1 MNLDDPQTTAA
12 RRAVLRRKRFL
23 SRIYA
28 EWYAGLARELPPE
41 AGPALELG
49 SGAGFLAELVPGLI
63 ASDVMPVPE
72 IHAVLDG
79 HELPFASESLRAILL
94 VNVLHHMRRPR
105 RFLAEAARCLRPG
118 GRLSMLEPWVT
129 AWSRF
134 VYRRLHHE
142 PFHPESP
149 SWEFESSGPLSGANS
164 ALPWMIFER
173 DRTVFEREHPLLEI
187 LSVRPT
193 MPVRYLLSG
202 GFTAPGMM
210 PAWTF
215 PAWAWAERPLAGRLA
230 MFAQITL
237 ARRGVGGV

>member
-12 RRAVLRRKRFL
+12 RRAVLRRKHFL
-23 SRIYA
+23 RRIYT
-28 EWYAGLARELPPE
+28 EWYVGLAQELPPE
-41 AGPALELG
+41 AGPVLELG
-49 SGAGFLAELVPGLI
+49 SGAGFLVELIPGLI
-63 ASDVMPVPE
+63 ASDLMPVPD

-79 HELPFASESLRAILL
+79 HDLPFASGSLRAILL
-94 VNVLHHMRRPR
+94 VNVLHHMQRPQ
-105 RFLAEAARCLRPG
+105 RFLAESARCLRAG
-118 GRLSMLEPWVT
+118 GRLAMLEPWVT
-129 AWSRF
+129 VWSRF

-149 SWEFESSGPLSGANS
+149 SWEFDSSGPLSGANS

-202 GFTAPGMM
+202 GFTAPGLM
-210 PAWTF
+210 PGWTF
-215 PAWAWAERPLAGRLA
+215 PAWAWVERPLAGRLA

-237 ARRGVGGV
+237 AKRGLGEA

>member
-1 MNLDDPQTTAA
+1 M
-12 RRAVLRRKRFL
+12 RKKRFL
-23 SRIYA
+23 RRIYS
-28 EWYAGLARELPPE
+28 EWYAGLVQELPLE
-41 AGPALELG
+41 AGPVLELG
-49 SGAGFLAELVPGLI
+49 SGAGFLAEWVPGLI
-63 ASDVMPVPE
+63 ASDLLPLPD

-79 HELPFASESLRAILL
+79 HDLPFVGGSLRAILL
-94 VNVLHHMRRPR
+94 VNVLHHLPRPH

-118 GRLSMLEPWVT
+118 GRLAMLEPWVT

-149 SWEFESSGPLSGANS
+149 GWEFDSSGPLSGANG
-164 ALPWMIFER
+164 ALPWMIFGR

-187 LSVRPT
+187 QSVRPT

-202 GFTAPGMM
+202 GFIVPSLV

-215 PAWAWAERPLAGRLA
+215 PAWAWIEKPLSGWLA
-230 MFAQITL
+230 MFAQITV
-237 ARRGVGGV
+237 AKRSVGES

>member
-1 MNLDDPQTTAA
+1 MNLDDPQTTAT

-23 SRIYA
+23 RRIYA
-28 EWYAGLARELPPE
+28 EWYAGLAQELPLE
-41 AGPALELG
+41 AGPVLELG
-49 SGAGFLAELVPGLI
+49 SGAGFLGELIPGLI

-79 HELPFASESLRAILL
+79 HDLPFACGTLRAILL
-94 VNVLHHMRRPR
+94 VNVLHHMQRPQ

-118 GRLSMLEPWVT
+118 GRLAMLEPWVT

-202 GFTAPGMM
+202 GFTAPGLM
-210 PAWTF
+210 PAWIF

-237 ARRGVGGV
+237 AKRAVGEV